1 MKSILIVDDEKEI
14 CEILKRLLRNE
25 NHIIFTAQSGE
36 EGLEVINSQQIDLLI
51 TDIVMPGISGID
63 LLKAV
68 RKASPT
74 LPVIM
79 ISGHA
84 KVEDAVKCF
93 QQGAIDFITKPF
105 NLVEIKEKID
115 KSLDSQKPFVAKQST
130 ITGKMAASHMIG
142 EYELKRI
149 IGEGASGIVYM
160 AIKNDQKFAVKVF
173 KNFAVSGDRKE
184 ACQRRFIREAKFLD
198 SITNPNII
206 HLYDYGF
213 TPDNLPYIVMN
224 YIQGK
229 DLKRLMNKDISNI
242 NKCWYLEQLANAL
255 DTVHKANF
263 VHRDIKPANMM
274 IDEAQNLYL
283 TDFDIVANLNPDSDQ
298 TQISAIKGSPAY
310 LAPECFSDGEVTAK
324 ADIYSM
330 GVVAYELF
338 TGQKPFVAKEFFRL
352 AEEITTKKVKPPI
365 KVDST
370 IHPDI
375 NNLILVLMEKDPKDR
390 TTDAYE
396 LKECW
401 RIIKNQFLQK

>member
-324 ADIYSM
+324 ADIY
-330 GVVAYELF
+330 
-338 TGQKPFVAKEFFRL
+338 
-352 AEEITTKKVKPPI
+352 
-365 KVDST
+365 
-370 IHPDI
+370 
-375 NNLILVLMEKDPKDR
+375 
-390 TTDAYE
+390 
-396 LKECW
+396 
-401 RIIKNQFLQK
+401 